1 MKLLPRRK
9 LWLHPAKTKTD
20 NHKKLMFCSYDFFTS
35 LNTILKLPDL
45 LEIDLIFSTD
55 FLVNKLVWLDTRR
68 N

>member
-1 MKLLPRRK
+1 MKLLPRLK
-9 LWLHPAKTKTD
+9 LWLHPTKIKTD
-20 NHKKLMFCSYDFFTS
+20 NHQKLMLCSNDFFTS

-68 N
+68 H